1 MNSKSSVPKTSHN
14 SSRHQSFGRIQEWI
28 QTETGIEGHSE
39 FARFRISVFQEGII
53 RIQASRFDSFESNPY
68 SVISEPAQ
76 VDFSIEQKGNQLEI
90 STTLIALNLDLDN
103 FSISFFDRNG
113 NLLNA
118 DDTLGTA
125 WIGSEVT
132 AYKQVQ
138 EHERFIGLGEKTGN
152 LDRSGR
158 AYTNW
163 NTDYFGYGI
172 GDDPL
177 YMSIPFYIGVHDKGA
192 YGIYF
197 DNTHKS
203 VFNFGAS
210 NNRFVYFSAEDGD
223 LDYYYIFQPSVAEII
238 KAYTSLTGR
247 MQMPPK
253 WALGFQQCRYS
264 YYPDSEVYT
273 VAQTFR
279 DKKMPADVIYLD
291 IHHME
296 GYKVFTFDGEKFSDP
311 KAMISRLKE
320 KGFKVVVIMDPGIK
334 TQRDYFPF
342 EEGLEQDL
350 FVKYPDGKIYEGQ
363 VWPGWCGF
371 PDFTKAETRTWW
383 AEKMAFYTEA
393 GVDGFW
399 TDMNEPAS
407 WGQFTPNLIEFEYEG
422 EKASHRKARNI
433 YGMQMARSAQE
444 GAAFQ
449 NPDKRPFV
457 LTRSGFAGIQRFAA
471 AWTGD
476 NVASEEHMLAG
487 IRLVNSLGLS
497 GVSFAGYDVGG
508 FAGESTKSLFA
519 RWMSIGAF
527 APFYRAHSMINSN
540 DAEPWAFGEE
550 VEEISRNYMKLRYRF
565 LPTIY
570 SKFYLSSIT
579 GLPISESLAI
589 QYPQDEK
596 IYLTAYQN
604 EYLFCD
610 SLLVAPV
617 ESTKEITKVY
627 LPEGDWYY
635 LYTDKKYHGK
645 GTIYKD
651 CPLNY
656 LPVFVKGGQMLTMQS
671 DVEFTGQ
678 KTDGVLR
685 IHVYKGEKGSEFLHY
700 EDAGEGLE
708 YLQGDFLK
716 RTISYHPESNSLAFG
731 TAEGSYSSDFK
742 KLKIYFHG
750 FDSASVT
757 VDGALFPLKKEDFA
771 FLERLTEFD
780 PLPENEHPYFE
791 IKDLPYLELD
801 HSLSAFSITGLN

>member
-1 MNSKSSVPKTSHN
+1 MNNLTSVPKLSRN
-14 SSRHQSFGRIQEWI
+14 SSRHQGFGAVKDWQATQSGLQGNSDI
-28 QTETGIEGHSE
+28 
-39 FARFRISVFQEGII
+39 ANFRITVYQDGII
-53 RIQASRFDSFESNPY
+53 RVQAIRYGSFEPNPY
-68 SVISEPAQ
+68 SVVAQ
-76 VDFSIEQKGNQLEI
+76 PEAVPFHLTEEMGRVILKTDLLRLE
-90 STTLIALNLDLDN
+90 LDLST
-103 FSISFFDRNG
+103 FSLSFFDHNG
-113 NLLNA
+113 RLLNS
-118 DDTLGTA
+118 DDSLGIS

-138 EHERFIGLGEKTGN
+138 KEEKFIGLGEKTGN
-152 LDRSGR
+152 LNRFGN

-163 NTDYFGYGI
+163 NTDYFAYGV

-177 YMSIPFYIGVHDKGA
+177 YMSIPFYLGVHGNGA
-192 YGIYF
+192 YGIFF
-197 DNTHKS
+197 DNTHKT

-210 NNRFVYFSAEDGD
+210 TNRFVYFSAEDGD
-223 LDYYYIFQPSVAEII
+223 MDYYFIHQPSVSQII
-238 KAYTSLTGR
+238 SSFTWLTGR

-296 GYKVFTFDGEKFSDP
+296 AYKVFTFDGEKFTEP

-334 TQRDYFPF
+334 TQQGYLPF
-342 EEGLEQDL
+342 EEGLEKDL
-350 FVKYPDGKIYEGQ
+350 FVKYPDGKTYEAQ
-363 VWPGWCGF
+363 VWPGWCAF
-371 PDFTKAETRTWW
+371 PDFTKEETRTWW

-407 WGQFTPNLIEFEYEG
+407 WGQFTPNLIEFDYEG

-444 GAAFQ
+444 GSAFQ

-457 LTRSGFAGIQRFAA
+457 LTRSGFAGIQRYAA

-497 GVSFAGYDVGG
+497 GVSFSGYDVGG
-508 FAGESTKSLFA
+508 FAGEASKSLFA

-550 VEEISRNYMKLRYRF
+550 TEEISRNYMKLRYRL
-565 LPTIY
+565 LPTLY
-570 SKFYLSSIT
+570 SKFYSSSQT
-579 GLPISESLAI
+579 GLPLSESLAV
-589 QYPQDEK
+589 QYTHDAH
-596 IYLTAYQN
+596 IYQSAFQN
-604 EYLFCD
+604 QYLFCD
-610 SLLVAPV
+610 SFLVAPV

-627 LPEGDWYY
+627 LPEGEWFY
-635 LYTDKKYHGK
+635 LFSDQKHNG
-645 GTIYKD
+645 GQIIYQD

-656 LPVFVKGGQMLTMQS
+656 LPVYVKSGQIFTMQS
-671 DVEFTGQ
+671 DVEHTGG
-678 KTDGVLR
+678 KHDGILR
-685 IHVYKGEKGSEFLHY
+685 VHVYKGKNGSEFLHY
-700 EDAGEGLE
+700 EDAGEGLDYRYGE
-708 YLQGDFLK
+708 FLK
-716 RTISYHPESNSLAFG
+716 RKICYDPKSESLSFE
-731 TAEGSYSSDFK
+731 TAEGYYPSEFSK
-742 KLKIYFHG
+742 VKLYFHG
-750 FDSASVT
+750 FSTPSVLIN
-757 VDGALFPLKKEDFA
+757 GKSEKLKTENIA
-771 FLERLTEFD
+771 FLGKLTEFD
-780 PLPENEHPYFE
+780 PLPEHEHPYLE
-791 IKDLPYLELD
+791 INNLPYMELD
-801 HSLSAFSITGLN
+801 HSAEAFEIQGLS